1 MDSEELENWI
11 YSFCYHQPYGRRG
24 SSDSSVGIPYQLAI
38 TSHLHIPLYTSGTTS
53 LFFQCFTSKSKKDS
67 RIMTVCYSLQFSA
80 LDSCFFWLFKS
91 LLCGP
96 PLTNAIGVLICMDLL
111 HMCLHLDRIT
121 HVTVQNEG

>member
-38 TSHLHIPLYTSGTTS
+38 TSHLHIPLYTSGTAS

-80 LDSCFFWLFKS
+80 LDSWFFLALQKLAMWPTPDQ
-91 LLCGP
+91 C
-96 PLTNAIGVLICMDLL
+96 NRCIDL
-111 HMCLHLDRIT
+111 HGFT
-121 HVTVQNEG
+121 PHVFAPGQNNSCDCSK